1 MQSVSNVPEQIV
13 LKVSG
18 VELWPNPLK
27 VVPWLARRAG
37 ITDERAW
44 SCWRQAVR
52 LAGLETGSRTNASF
66 CRVSGERLHQLIERE
81 LRKIQAVI

>member
-1 MQSVSNVPEQIV
+1 MQSVPNVPEQIV
-13 LKVSG
+13 LKVSEVG
-18 VELWPNPLK
+18 LWPNPPK
-27 VVPWLARRAG
+27 VMPWLARRAS

-66 CRVSGERLHQLIERE
+66 CRVSVERLRQLIERE
-81 LRKIQAVI
+81 FRKV